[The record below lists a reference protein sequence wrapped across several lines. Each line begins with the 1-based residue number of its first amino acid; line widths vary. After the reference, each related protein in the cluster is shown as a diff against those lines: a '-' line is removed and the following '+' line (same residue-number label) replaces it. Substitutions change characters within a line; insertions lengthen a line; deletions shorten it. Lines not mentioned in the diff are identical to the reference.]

1 MTFSEAIASQPQWIM
16 VWVYFM
22 MGVFALSILVLAV
35 SKTTRLAALFAALA
49 FIFGA
54 VLLNLIYERMGYVRL
69 LGLPHL
75 IFWTPL
81 AVYLWMRL
89 RSGTVT
95 GIFRITMIV
104 LLATIT
110 VSLAFDLADVARYL
124 AGERTPA
131 ILPAR

>member
-54 VLLNLIYERMGYVRL
+54 ILLNLIYERMGYVRL

-81 AVYLWMRL
+81 AVYLWTRL

>member
-22 MGVFALSILVLAV
+22 MGVFALSTLVLAA

-81 AVYLWMRL
+81 AVYLWTRL